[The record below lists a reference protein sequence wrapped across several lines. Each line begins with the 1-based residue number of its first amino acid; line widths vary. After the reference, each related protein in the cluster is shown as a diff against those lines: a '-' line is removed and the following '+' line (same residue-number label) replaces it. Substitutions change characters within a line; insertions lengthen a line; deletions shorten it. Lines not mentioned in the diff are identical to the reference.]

1 MKQLL
6 LVFLGGGFGSSLR
19 YFISKYLNDSQLGV
33 PYGTFFVNILGSL
46 VIGFLLGLGFK
57 YKSISNETMLLMA
70 TGFCGGFTTFSA
82 FAYENYIY
90 YRAGDYLSLGLYT
103 SLSLIFGIANG
114 FSGWD
119 HALGQSLLL
128 YSSGRP
134 M

>member
-46 VIGFLLGLGFK
+46 IIGFLLGLAFK
-57 YKSISNETMLLMA
+57 YKSISNETMLLLA

-90 YRAGDYLSLGLYT
+90 FRSGDYLSLGLYT
-103 SLSLIFGIANG
+103 TLSLVVGIIAVVIG
-114 FSGWD
+114 MWMVRFV
-119 HALGQSLLL
+119 
-128 YSSGRP
+128 
-134 M
+134 

>member
-46 VIGFLLGLGFK
+46 IIGLLLGFAFK
-57 YKSISNETMLLMA
+57 YKTISNETMLLLA

-90 YRAGDYLSLGLYT
+90 FRSGDYLSLGLYT
-103 SLSLIFGIANG
+103 IISLIFGITAVIIG
-114 FSGWD
+114 MWLVRFI
-119 HALGQSLLL
+119 
-128 YSSGRP
+128 
-134 M
+134 

>member
-19 YFISKYLNDSQLGV
+19 YLASKYLNESQLGV

-46 VIGFLLGLGFK
+46 IIGFLLGIAFK
-57 YKSISNETMLLMA
+57 YKTISNETMLLLA

-90 YRAGDYLSLGLYT
+90 FRSGDYLSLGVYT
-103 SLSLIFGIANG
+103 IASLIFGVFAVLFG
-114 FSGWD
+114 VWLVRFV
-119 HALGQSLLL
+119 
-128 YSSGRP
+128 
-134 M
+134 

>member
-33 PYGTFFVNILGSL
+33 PYGTFFVNILGCL
-46 VIGFLLGLGFK
+46 IIGFLLGFAFK
-57 YKSISNETMLLMA
+57 YKSISNETMLLLA

-90 YRAGDYLSLGLYT
+90 FRSGDYIILGLYT
-103 SLSLIFGIANG
+103 TLSLIFGIA
-114 FSGWD
+114 
-119 HALGQSLLL
+119 AVILGIWMV
-128 YSSGRP
+128 RFT
-134 M
+134 

>member
-46 VIGFLLGLGFK
+46 VIGFLLGLAFK

-103 SLSLIFGIANG
+103 SLSLIFGIASVIAG
-114 FSGWD
+114 MWMVRFI
-119 HALGQSLLL
+119 
-128 YSSGRP
+128 
-134 M
+134 

>member
-46 VIGFLLGLGFK
+46 IIGFLLGLAFK
-57 YKSISNETMLLMA
+57 YKSISNETMLLLA

-82 FAYENYIY
+82 FAYENYTY
-90 YRAGDYLSLGLYT
+90 FRSGDYLSLGLYT
-103 SLSLIFGIANG
+103 SMSLIVGIIAVVIG
-114 FSGWD
+114 MWMVRFV
-119 HALGQSLLL
+119 
-128 YSSGRP
+128 
-134 M
+134 